1 MREGK
6 IMHKPKPSTP
16 RPNKPPPSIK
26 PLEVLDKPSHS
37 FCKGCTNIDTRVLK
51 DTINI
56 LYIAMTQ
63 ITDYL
68 GFDGKVDT
76 RCKKV
81 TEWVRK
87 QQKLEEN
94 LRRKNDTRRRKET
107 TVRGDN

>member
-6 IMHKPKPSTP
+6 TLHKPKPNTP
-16 RPNKPPPSIK
+16 SKPPPPIK
-26 PLEVLDKPSHS
+26 PLETLDVPSHS
-37 FCKGCTNIDTRVLK
+37 FCKGCKSVDTRILK

-68 GFDGKVDT
+68 GFEGKLDS

-107 TVRGDN
+107 TVGRDS